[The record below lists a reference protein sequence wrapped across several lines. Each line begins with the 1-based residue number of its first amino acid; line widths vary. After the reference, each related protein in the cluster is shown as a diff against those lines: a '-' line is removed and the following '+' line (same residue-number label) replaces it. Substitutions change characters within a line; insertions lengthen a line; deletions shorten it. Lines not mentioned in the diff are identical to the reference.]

1 MAGPNLDIHRVH
13 VLLDVA
19 LLALLNEI
27 DIDLVLDLCIAFIL
41 KVIHIT
47 LRQVTGFL
55 LFAVVPC

>member
-1 MAGPNLDIHRVH
+1 M
-13 VLLDVA
+13 A
-19 LLALLNEI
+19 LLTLLNEI